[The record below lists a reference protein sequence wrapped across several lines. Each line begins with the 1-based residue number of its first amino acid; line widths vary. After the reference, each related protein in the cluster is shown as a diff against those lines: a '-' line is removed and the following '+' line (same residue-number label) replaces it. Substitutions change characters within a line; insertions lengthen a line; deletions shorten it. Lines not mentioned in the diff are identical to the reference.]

1 MPLRVGQEVQEVSR
15 EINFME
21 KMEFFR
27 KKEERKPP
35 EPEGEVNPEKKE
47 KIREWQGKRAEK
59 LKEILFSRT
68 ADVAGNYVPGIDV
81 VKMTIE
87 DVLGKT
93 LSKREISATERTLFI
108 LSSAA
113 ILGFYLTG
121 DLRLRAGAS
130 AMFDALMVPQIFKD
144 IISKIA
150 PITPGFA
157 AILEKAPAFLAQ
169 NIQQALNVFNSTFI
183 SLNLNA

>member
-1 MPLRVGQEVQEVSR
+1 
-15 EINFME
+15 ME
-21 KMEFFR
+21 KMNFFR
-27 KKEERKPP
+27 KKEKENQSGQ
-35 EPEGEVNPEKKE
+35 EGEMNLERKE
-47 KIREWQGKRAEK
+47 KIGEWQKKRAEK

-68 ADVAGNYVPGIDV
+68 ADVAGNYIPGLDV
-81 VKMTIE
+81 LKMTIE
-87 DVLGKT
+87 AVLGKT
-93 LSKREISATERTLFI
+93 LSKRELSATERVLFV

-113 ILGFYLTG
+113 ILGFYLSG

-130 AMFDALMVPQIFKD
+130 AMFDALMAPQIFKD

-150 PITPGFA
+150 VVTPGFA

-169 NIQQALNVFNSTFI
+169 NIPQALNIFDSTFI